1 MRSREPFEFT
11 LPLHAVAN
19 PAFAFDRQV
28 ARAREF
34 LTARGIDGVRPVYG
48 LATASKRP
56 RIRTAVTRLPVVR
69 AANDAT
75 AGWSREPHA
84 A

>member
-1 MRSREPFEFT
+1 MRTREPFELM

-28 ARAREF
+28 ASARAF
-34 LTARGIDGVRPVYG
+34 LAARGIVEVRPVYG
-48 LATASKRP
+48 LDAGPSRSSV
-56 RIRTAVTRLPVVR
+56 RTAVTQMPAVR

-75 AGWSREPHA
+75 AGWSREPNA